1 MMPSFQLANKH
12 QRLSSLLLLLPTAA
26 RAALSTTSASPTII
40 NHLLHRPQLTHSYY
54 ALRHGQSLA
63 NVAKIISSDPQIST
77 VQHGLSEVGQE
88 QATLAGTSFAKQY
101 LNDASSSSKNDNY
114 KGVAIFSSDFTRAR
128 ETATFFTQQLHN
140 HQEIPIY
147 TNDIVL
153 ETRLRERYFGELNGG
168 PDDQYQKVWDVDCTN
183 PNHDEFGVEAANC
196 VLERTTRLVT
206 ELDELLSSSS
216 TTAASSS
223 SNGGDEEQKWKVIL
237 VAHGDVL
244 QIMQT
249 GFLRHEDAARHRS
262 LEHLETATI
271 RELILN

>member
-1 MMPSFQLANKH
+1 MMFSVQLANKH

-26 RAALSTTSASPTII
+26 RALSTTSSSPTII
-40 NHLLHRPQLTHSYY
+40 NHLLHRPHLTHSYY
-54 ALRHGQSLA
+54 SLRHGQSLA

-77 VQHGLSEVGQE
+77 VQHGLSDVGQE
-88 QATLAGTSFAKQY
+88 QATLAGKSFAKQY
-101 LNDASSSSKNDNY
+101 LNASSSSSKNDDY

-128 ETATFFTQQLHN
+128 ETATLFTQQLHN
-140 HQEIPIY
+140 NHQIPIY

-168 PDDQYQKVWDVDCTN
+168 PDDQYQKVWDVDCVN

-206 ELDELLSSSS
+206 ELDELLSS
-216 TTAASSS
+216 TSSS
-223 SNGGDEEQKWKVIL
+223 GDGGSGEEQKWKVVL

>member
-1 MMPSFQLANKH
+1 
-12 QRLSSLLLLLPTAA
+12 
-26 RAALSTTSASPTII
+26 
-40 NHLLHRPQLTHSYY
+40 
-54 ALRHGQSLA
+54 
-63 NVAKIISSDPQIST
+63 

-101 LNDASSSSKNDNY
+101 LNNAASSSKNDDY

-128 ETATFFTQQLHN
+128 ETATLFKQLHN

-168 PDDQYQKVWDVDCTN
+168 PDDQYQKVWDLDCTN

-216 TTAASSS
+216 TTASSS
-223 SNGGDEEQKWKVIL
+223 SSSGSDEEQKWKVIL